1 VISLKTYLLRPSYQ
15 EMESSYCRMIDLL
28 LQVTS
33 VHAVEDDVAEHK
45 RFRADMTAL
54 ADRLGTKTN
63 ISDRSI
69 VVGEALHTI
78 EDYNR
83 RTTNSIQTKTTE
95 LQKVAAML
103 TEAVI
108 AVGEHDEAC
117 VVRLQQI
124 DKSLNQALKVTDIR
138 LLKSQLGECLAMVR
152 EETLRQKADRAVT
165 LEKLK
170 LQLVQSLAEPHVSS
184 TPSLDPVTG
193 LPDSLE
199 ANRELERAIARSDS
213 YALLIIVN
221 RLQAINAR
229 FGYAMGD
236 KVLGVAAR
244 HFRASLSATDKLYR
258 WQGPALLGILRRPG
272 DVESLSSEVR
282 HFADVKLE
290 RTFEVSG
297 RSILLPISANWTIL
311 PIVAPVETLIRK
323 IEIFTAAQSPRET

>member
-1 VISLKTYLLRPSYQ
+1 MISLKTYLLRPSYQ

-138 LLKSQLGECLAMVR
+138 LLKSQLGECL
-152 EETLRQKADRAVT
+152 EE
-165 LEKLK
+165 
-170 LQLVQSLAEPHVSS
+170 
-184 TPSLDPVTG
+184 
-193 LPDSLE
+193 
-199 ANRELERAIARSDS
+199 
-213 YALLIIVN
+213 
-221 RLQAINAR
+221 
-229 FGYAMGD
+229 
-236 KVLGVAAR
+236 
-244 HFRASLSATDKLYR
+244 SATVGFDQERHQRTANELATIKSQQLDA
-258 WQGPALLGILRRPG
+258 GHIEVKDTPG
-272 DVESLSSEVR
+272 GAEC
-282 HFADVKLE
+282 
-290 RTFEVSG
+290 
-297 RSILLPISANWTIL
+297 
-311 PIVAPVETLIRK
+311 
-323 IEIFTAAQSPRET
+323 